1 MFIFFLDWF
10 SRAPTKHIL
19 GRSAR
24 RWEAWLIRVVLVLLA
39 SHLLFQPEAN
49 SELKQVRRVVV
60 FYELGI
66 SSPAVALIDRELRA
80 TLDDSPYQIEL
91 YAEYQETTLFDTAA
105 EQQELRESYV
115 HKYQNR
121 KPDLI
126 IALGPSPLRFIVDS
140 HEEFFPGIPIVF
152 GGTSEQQADYPAL
165 DSHFTGCWE
174 MFEPTKLWMWP
185 YDSNLAAGT

>member
-39 SHLLFQPEAN
+39 SYLLFQPEAN

-66 SSPAVALIDRELRA
+66 SSPAVALIDREMRA
-80 TLDDSPYQIEL
+80 TLDDSRLP
-91 YAEYQETTLFDTAA
+91 
-105 EQQELRESYV
+105 
-115 HKYQNR
+115 NR
-121 KPDLI
+121 VISRVPGDDPFRTIQRISRSFVSRTFVNIKT
-126 IALGPSPLRFIVDS
+126 VDQ
-140 HEEFFPGIPIVF
+140 
-152 GGTSEQQADYPAL
+152 T
-165 DSHFTGCWE
+165 
-174 MFEPTKLWMWP
+174 
-185 YDSNLAAGT
+185 